1 LIKKAF
7 KKQIEREISSKLD
20 SVSKAILSDL
30 KEVTPKDTGAAANSW
45 EVTNLDKEKL
55 SFEINNDKDYIK
67 YLNAGSSQQAPANF
81 IERIYF
87 VGKVESLLTTP
98 ARDDAMTATV
108 ALSIQSDFYGPFT
121 VTATT

>member
-1 LIKKAF
+1 MIKTTFTFDKKGL

-81 IERIYF
+81 IERTVLDYGTPKGTI
-87 VGKVESLLTTP
+87 VE
-98 ARDDAMTATV
+98 
-108 ALSIQSDFYGPFT
+108 YKE
-121 VTATT
+121 